1 MLTVILIDCS
11 IEFSLKLELC
21 SKISFQI
28 HGISPELKLATFYLV
43 SPHSAAVNETK
54 CSLIFLC
61 QTHDYEINLE

>member
-28 HGISPELKLATFYLV
+28 HGISPEFKLATFYLV
-43 SPHSAAVNETK
+43 SPHSAK
-54 CSLIFLC
+54 CSLIFPC
-61 QTHDYEINLE
+61 QTHDYETNLE